1 MSTLQ
6 GRSDGEREGVEE
18 RGKWRRGLAEGVVDE
33 GVVDSGG
40 LGEQAG
46 QHAHQWWDGGAVLV
60 H

>member
-1 MSTLQ
+1 MAGGGPPTQAAHLPHL
-6 GRSDGEREGVEE
+6 RLE
-18 RGKWRRGLAEGVVDE
+18 GLAEGVVDE